1 MIKVKKRK
9 ILLLPGDGIGPE
21 VVGEVKK
28 IIQWFNSN
36 KSLDFEIDQD
46 LAGGV
51 SYDKHGTPITD
62 EVFYKALESEV
73 IILGAVGG
81 PKWDNLEFAKKP
93 ERALLKLRKE
103 LKLFANLRPAICFKQ
118 LVDASTLKPE
128 IVSGL
133 DIMIVREL
141 TGGIYFGEPRGI
153 KPIDNGER
161 KGINTHI
168 YTSSEIVRVAKVAF
182 DLAKKRSNKVTS
194 CEKSNVM
201 EAGQLWKEEVQAL
214 HDKEYKDVE
223 LNHMLADNCAMQ
235 LLRNPKQFDVIVTDN
250 LFGDMLSDE
259 ASMLTGS
266 LGLLPSA
273 SLGAKNKDGEMRA
286 MYEPIHGAAPDIAG
300 KGIANP
306 IAAILSFA
314 MALKYSL
321 NLDKEADNLEKAVQ
335 EVLDEGFRTK
345 DILSKGM
352 KEVSTTEMGAAIIS
366 KLK

>member
-1 MIKVKKRK
+1 MIKIKKRK
-9 ILLLPGDGIGPE
+9 FLLLPGDGIGPE
-21 VVGEVKK
+21 VIGEVKK
-28 IIQWFNSN
+28 IIQWFNKN
-36 KSLDFEIDQD
+36 KSLDFEIEEG
-46 LAGGV
+46 LAGGI

-62 EVFYKALESEV
+62 EVFYKALECEAV
-73 IILGAVGG
+73 ILGAVGG
-81 PKWDNLEFAKKP
+81 PKWDNVEFSKKP

-118 LVDASTLKPE
+118 LVEASTLKPE
-128 IVSGL
+128 VVSGL

-161 KGINTHI
+161 KGINTHT
-168 YTSSEIVRVAKVAF
+168 YTSSEIQRVARVAF
-182 DLAKKRSNKVTS
+182 DLAKKRKNKVTS

-201 EAGQLWKEEVQAL
+201 EAGLLWKEEVQDL
-214 HDKEYKDVE
+214 HDKDFKDVE

-250 LFGDMLSDE
+250 LFGDMLSDQ

-273 SLGAKNKDGEMRA
+273 SLGAKNKEGQMRA
-286 MYEPIHGAAPDIAG
+286 MYEPIHGSAPDIAG

-306 IAAILSFA
+306 IATILSFA

-321 NLDKEADNLEKAVQ
+321 NLDKEANALEKAVQ
-335 EVLDEGFRTK
+335 DVLDEGLRTR
-345 DILSKGM
+345 DIISKGK
-352 KEVSTTEMGAAIIS
+352 KEISTSQMGDAIIS
-366 KLK
+366 KLQ

>member
-9 ILLLPGDGIGPE
+9 FLLLPGDGIGPE

-28 IIQWFNSN
+28 IIHWFNKN
-36 KSLDFEIDQD
+36 KSLDFEIDED

-62 EVFYKALESEV
+62 EVFYKALECEAV
-73 IILGAVGG
+73 ILGAVGG
-81 PKWDNLEFAKKP
+81 PKWDDVEFSKKP

-161 KGINTHI
+161 KGINTHT
-168 YTSSEIVRVAKVAF
+168 YTTSEIQRVARVAF
-182 DLAKKRSNKVTS
+182 ELAKKRKNKVTS

-201 EAGQLWKEEVQAL
+201 EAGLLWKEEVQEL
-214 HDKEYKDVE
+214 HHKEFKDVE

-250 LFGDMLSDE
+250 LFGDMLSDQ

-273 SLGAKNKDGEMRA
+273 SLGAKNKDGKIRA
-286 MYEPIHGAAPDIAG
+286 MYEPIHGSAPDIAG

-306 IAAILSFA
+306 IGQIWSGA
-314 MALKYSL
+314 MMLEHLGETEASRTIVSSIEKTISK
-321 NLDKEADNLEKAVQ
+321 KEN
-335 EVLDEGFRTK
+335 RTK
-345 DILSKGM
+345 DLGGSSNTIQCASAILKN
-352 KEVSTTEMGAAIIS
+352 IQ
-366 KLK
+366 